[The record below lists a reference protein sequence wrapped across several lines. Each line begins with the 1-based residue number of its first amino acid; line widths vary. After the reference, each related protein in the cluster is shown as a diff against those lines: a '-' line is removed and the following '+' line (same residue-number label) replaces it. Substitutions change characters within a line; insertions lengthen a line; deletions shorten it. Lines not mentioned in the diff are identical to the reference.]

1 MNTKRLAQSAC
12 ALFAS
17 ACLTCAGSLC
27 AREDGTVAAYEH
39 VARNKELVAQRVQRS
54 EPVDDS
60 GMPASC
66 WLTVEGTPIDYP
78 VMEPDGDSPHG
89 WYLTHDAWG
98 TPSGL
103 GALYIDTRTS
113 STRLHVLVYGHKAG
127 SSNEMFGSISD
138 AYLQKRFERIG
149 NAQFLDRDGWHTFE
163 PLCAL
168 KVPADYQDIQRFSWA
183 DPTCVGAFVNDI
195 AQQADARSSH
205 WRAQSLAATRVLTL
219 VTCTQAT
226 PGGNERTLLLFTEQE
241 GPSSALLRE
250 PSLR

>member
-1 MNTKRLAQSAC
+1 MNTRRLTRAAC

-27 AREDGTVAAYEH
+27 AREDGTAAAYEH
-39 VARNKELVAQRVQRS
+39 VARNKEVIAHQVQHG
-54 EPVDDS
+54 EPVDGSDI
-60 GMPASC
+60 PVAC

-78 VMEPDGDSPHG
+78 VMEPGENLPHG
-89 WYLTHDAWG
+89 WYLTHNAWG
-98 TPSGL
+98 TPSRL

-138 AYLQKRFERIG
+138 VYQPERFERIG
-149 NAQFLDRDGWHTFE
+149 DAQFLDRDGWHTFE

-168 KVPADYQDIQRFSWA
+168 KVPADYQAIQRFSWS
-183 DPTCVGAFVNDI
+183 DPACVGAFASDI
-195 AQQADARSSH
+195 AQRSDARSGD

-226 PGGNERTLLLFTEQE
+226 LGGNERTLLLFTEQE
-241 GPSSALLRE
+241 GPSTTTMRE

>member
-1 MNTKRLAQSAC
+1 MNTQRLAQATC
-12 ALFAS
+12 ALFAC

-27 AREDGTVAAYEH
+27 AHEDGTVAAYEH
-39 VARNKELVAQRVQRS
+39 AARNKELVAHQVQHG
-54 EPVDDS
+54 EPVDGSDI
-60 GMPASC
+60 PVSC

-78 VMEPDGDSPHG
+78 VMEPDEDLPHG
-89 WYLTHDAWG
+89 WYLTHNAWG
-98 TPSGL
+98 TPSQL
-103 GALYIDTRTS
+103 GALNIDTRTS
-113 STRLHVLVYGHKAG
+113 SERPHDLVYGHKAG

-138 AYLQKRFERIG
+138 AYLQKHFECIG
-149 NAQFLDRDGWHTFE
+149 NAQFLDRDGWHTCE

-168 KVPADYQDIQRFSWA
+168 KVPADYQDIQRFSWT
-183 DPTCVGAFVNDI
+183 DPACVGTFANDI
-195 AQQADARSSH
+195 TQQADARSRH
-205 WRAQSLAATRVLTL
+205 WNAQSLAATRVLTL